1 MWCFRCQ
8 TNGVYFY
15 PALEKHLFF
24 LFFFKFQSSV
34 KWILMGRTQ
43 SSVPVELPA
52 QVSLAAACAVNDGEG
67 KECLRRSALE
77 HPCRSALG
85 AAGPSREIRRE
96 SCSERRWRRAWAHDG
111 SGWERRYLE
120 ASDLSISL
128 PVRPTTYW
136 NLCFIHFSLER
147 LRKKKNSPGIHQFK
161 KYISLHYG
169 VLSYFKLSPLL
180 FV

>member
-1 MWCFRCQ
+1 MEKGRNVWGGVRCSIRA
-8 TNGVYFY
+8 G
-15 PALEKHLFF
+15 L
-24 LFFFKFQSSV
+24 
-34 KWILMGRTQ
+34 
-43 SSVPVELPA
+43 
-52 QVSLAAACAVNDGEG
+52 
-67 KECLRRSALE
+67 RSAL
-77 HPCRSALG
+77 R
-85 AAGPSREIRRE
+85 PSREIRRE
-96 SCSERRWRRAWAHDG
+96 SCSERWWRRAWAHDG
-111 SGWERRYLE
+111 SAWERRYLE

-180 FV
+180 FVWLSNRGGMGRERESRRDGGRDEKGLVHLHFGCIVM